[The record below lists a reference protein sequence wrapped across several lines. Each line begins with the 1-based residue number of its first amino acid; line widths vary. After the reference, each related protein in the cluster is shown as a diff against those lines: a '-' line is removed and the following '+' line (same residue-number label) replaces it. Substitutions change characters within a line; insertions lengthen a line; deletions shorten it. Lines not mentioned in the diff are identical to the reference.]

1 MADFKDQSS
10 DEQEKGERAETTLGY
25 VSDENDKA
33 AQLLRDEYD
42 PDLGK
47 TAEERA
53 AIVCHY
59 ISNVGLVLT
68 LSRRRS

>member
-10 DEQEKGERAETTLGY
+10 DEQEKAERAESTHGY
-25 VSDENDKA
+25 VFDENNKA
-33 AQLLRDEYD
+33 TQLLRDDHD

-53 AIVCHY
+53 AIVCQSV
-59 ISNVGLVLT
+59 SNVELLLT
-68 LSRRRS
+68 LCRRRN